1 MATPEETI
9 GALLE
14 RLKEPTI
21 SQSKYVE
28 LKNRIEFLQSMGK

>member
-9 GALLE
+9 EALLE

-21 SQSKYVE
+21 SQEKYVE
-28 LKNRIEFLQSMGK
+28 LKSRIEFINSMGR